1 MSCCASCGAETKGAL
16 IMAIFHMTAK
26 VCKTSATAKI
36 DYIQRQNKYSY
47 STKAEDLIFSS
58 EKNIPAWAKNARDF
72 FAEMDKQE
80 LSKKEKERSDI
91 SSEDRN
97 VKCREIEFAL
107 PVELS
112 KEEQIELAEKFC
124 AEIMGDNHAYA
135 FAIHKN
141 KGALS
146 GKENPHVHLV
156 YSDRLIERDRDVPR
170 ELFCRQ
176 RTGYKKDRIIT
187 GPKRHDWYRNVRK
200 TWADMVNEKLKEKN
214 VELISE
220 RSYQEQGIKRT
231 PQKHLGHDTINS
243 LGRGIENERY
253 KTYKET
259 LRTRVAEDVEKE
271 LNAQIKEIKPTFK
284 DRIKA
289 GVHLALYTYSNDE
302 YRERDKSVLKGE
314 TKEIQALK
322 SDLGRTIERA
332 YETALESQKM
342 NSKASLGRKSYSSK
356 AFINRTHTNLL
367 NSIYEK
373 YKKHRIY
380 PSAERM
386 RIDEKSAGLSYNYQS
401 IKFSFG
407 KITAGGVFVD
417 RNSRSYE
424 LARVAKFDGDKLVIM
439 GLPYK
444 LRPANLEIAKHA
456 YEISSKIVNR
466 ENDELAIKAH
476 AEYSKKKEMLAKL
489 EPNSKE
495 VQKSIERTHEIEP
508 TKRVPKKKVRIKE
521 NDRGGFSR

>member
-1 MSCCASCGAETKGAL
+1 
-16 IMAIFHMTAK
+16 MAIFHMTAK

-58 EKNIPAWAKNARDF
+58 ENNIPAWAKNAREF

-80 LSKKEKERSDI
+80 LSKKEKEHSDI

-124 AEIMGDNHAYA
+124 AAIMGDNHAYA

-176 RTGYKKDRIIT
+176 RTGYKKDRTIT
-187 GPKRHDWYRNVRK
+187 GPKRHEWYRKVRK
-200 TWADMVNEKLKEKN
+200 TWADMVNEKLKEKD

-220 RSYQEQGIKRT
+220 RSYQEQGIERT

-253 KTYKET
+253 KAYKDT

-289 GVHLALYTYSNDE
+289 GVHLALYTYSKDE

-314 TKEIQALK
+314 TAEIRALK
-322 SDLGRTIERA
+322 SGLDQSIERA
-332 YETALESQKM
+332 YKNALESQKM
-342 NSKASLGRKSYSSK
+342 NSKTSLNRKFYSSK
-356 AFINRTHTNLL
+356 ALINKTHTNFL

-373 YKKHRIY
+373 YKNHRIY
-380 PSAERM
+380 ASNERL
-386 RIDEKSAGLSYNYQS
+386 RSDEKSAGLSYGYKS

-424 LARVAKFDGDKLVIM
+424 LAKVAKFEGDKFLVM
-439 GLPYK
+439 GVPYK
-444 LRPANLEIAKHA
+444 LNSANLEIVKRA
-456 YEISSKIVNR
+456 YEESSKLI
-466 ENDELAIKAH
+466 ELVEKTYARSAIKSRTNYL
-476 AEYSKKKEMLAKL
+476 EKSEPLVKSSL
-489 EPNSKE
+489 EPKA
-495 VQKSIERTHEIEP
+495 VQKTIERNNGMEP
-508 TKRVPKKKVRIKE
+508 TKRVPKKKVHSKE